1 MERVATT
8 LAGNAEQHHG
18 QPRKDA
24 EFRMEA
30 LGQSISE
37 FDYTPESDITF
48 DAWYGRYESL
58 FSEDAVHLT
67 EQEKTRLLLRKLNTR
82 CHQIYI
88 NSILPQLPK
97 DKSFIDTVTLLKSIF
112 GRRESLFSTRY
123 RCLQLNKSDL
133 DDYNAYAAQV
143 NKLCEEFKLA
153 ELTGDQF
160 KCLMFVCGLQSHQYA
175 DIRTKILSAIDG
187 PNAANVTLQNLVA
200 ECHRISNLKSDT
212 AMVETHSVKAIQDRS
227 ANHQNKPKQHQA
239 TNNPQNTK
247 QKIPKRP
254 CWFCGEMHFSRYC
267 TFKTHICQKCNKQ
280 GHKEGY
286 CESKNNNNDTTAST
300 YSKVTR
306 VNQVRSEYRKY
317 INVSINNVDCVL
329 QIDTGSDITLISQQ
343 MWNKIGT
350 PNCQPCSQTVF
361 QQFSMTVQECV
372 QSLKLNCVSKP
383 VLNQCSGQKVQSHSQ
398 QFHKSIR
405 NLESFKQSTTQS
417 GPLPSLQLGRPT
429 AQYAFVP
436 IFLQD

>member
-1 MERVATT
+1 MEELSKALSDFVKLQQEQSQAQHLAMAKTQQEFMERVATT

-18 QPRKDA
+18 QPRTDA

-247 QKIPKRP
+247 QKISKRP
-254 CWFCGEMHFSRYC
+254 CWFCGEMHFSRYSKRIFVRNAISRV
-267 TFKTHICQKCNKQ
+267 TKKAIVKARITIMTLQRPHIQRLHGSIKYAANII
-280 GHKEGY
+280 
-286 CESKNNNNDTTAST
+286 NTST
-300 YSKVTR
+300 L
-306 VNQVRSEYRKY
+306 
-317 INVSINNVDCVL
+317 VS
-329 QIDTGSDITLISQQ
+329 TTLIVYYKS
-343 MWNKIGT
+343 T
-350 PNCQPCSQTVF
+350 PART
-361 QQFSMTVQECV
+361 
-372 QSLKLNCVSKP
+372 
-383 VLNQCSGQKVQSHSQ
+383 SHSSVSRCGTKLEHQ
-398 QFHKSIR
+398 IVNHAAKQFVTHPVMHWKS
-405 NLESFKQSTTQS
+405 FPK
-417 GPLPSLQLGRPT
+417 
-429 AQYAFVP
+429 
-436 IFLQD
+436 